1 MGTRIEH
8 DTTLDDR
15 APSGLPL
22 RHLVSGAIGA
32 GLYVGEQRLPP
43 EGVVPLHTHPVEE
56 VLVFLAGEGIA
67 ALGDEST
74 TVGPG
79 VTLHIPAGEPHGFR
93 NTGRGELRLLVIFP
107 TPDFAETVR
116 VT

>member
-1 MGTRIEH
+1 MGTRLEH
-8 DTTLDDR
+8 DASPNDR

-43 EGVVPLHTHPVEE
+43 DGVVPRHTHPVEE
-56 VLVFLAGEGIA
+56 VLIFLAGEGIA
-67 ALGDEST
+67 AYGDEST

-79 VTLHIPAGEPHGFR
+79 ITLYIPAGEPHGFH
-93 NTGRGELRLLVIFP
+93 NTGAGELRVLLIFP
-107 TPDFAETVR
+107 TPEFAETVQ
-116 VT
+116 TS

>member
-1 MGTRIEH
+1 MGTRIQH
-8 DTTLDDR
+8 DVVADDR

-22 RHLVSGAIGA
+22 RHLVSAAIGA

-43 EGVVPLHTHPVEE
+43 NGLVPRHTHPVEE
-56 VLVFLAGEGIA
+56 VLVFLAGEGVA
-67 ALGDEST
+67 TFGEESAN
-74 TVGPG
+74 VGPG

-93 NTGRGELRLLVIFP
+93 NTGNGELRLLVIFP
-107 TPDFAETVR
+107 TPEFAETVR

>member
-8 DTTLDDR
+8 DAVPDDR

-32 GLYVGEQRLPP
+32 GLYIGEQRLPP
-43 EGVVPLHTHPVEE
+43 DGVVPLHTHPVEE
-56 VLVFLAGEGIA
+56 ILVFLAGDGIA
-67 ALGDEST
+67 ALGDDSA

-93 NTGRGELRLLVIFP
+93 NMGSGELRVLVIFP
-107 TPDFAETVR
+107 TPEFADTVR
-116 VT
+116 VS